1 MNPSELPVSELGWSE
16 FFVAVAGATAA
27 LAGLI
32 IVAMSVNIER
42 IIATRSIPARAACA
56 IGALVL
62 AVAACCLA
70 LVPAQ
75 PLWALGVE
83 VLVGTVLLWGLWI
96 VLLRSVLAD
105 RTPEQPG
112 LPKYGIAFVAPA
124 LFTVAAALL
133 IAGEAGG
140 LYAIAAASVVSIVA
154 GVVFSW
160 VALVEI
166 LR

>member
-1 MNPSELPVSELGWSE
+1 MNASELGWSE
-16 FFVAVAGATAA
+16 FYVAVAGATAA

-42 IIATRSIPARAACA
+42 IIATRSVPARAACA

-70 LVPAQ
+70 LIPGQ
-75 PLWALGVE
+75 PTWALGVE
-83 VLVGTVLLWGLWI
+83 VLAGVVLLWALWI
-96 VLLRSVLAD
+96 ALLRIVLVD
-105 RTPEQPG
+105 RAPGQPG
-112 LPKYGIAFVAPA
+112 LPKYGIAFVSPA
-124 LFTVAAALL
+124 LFTVAGVVLAAG
-133 IAGEAGG
+133 AVDG
-140 LYAIAAASVVSIVA
+140 LYWLAAASVVSIIA